1 MYYVAW
7 SYPDPGVT
15 MFHFVRMIM
24 LICPDDHA
32 D

>member
-7 SYPDPGVT
+7 SYPDPGLT

-24 LICPDDHA
+24 FDHV
-32 D
+32 DMSG